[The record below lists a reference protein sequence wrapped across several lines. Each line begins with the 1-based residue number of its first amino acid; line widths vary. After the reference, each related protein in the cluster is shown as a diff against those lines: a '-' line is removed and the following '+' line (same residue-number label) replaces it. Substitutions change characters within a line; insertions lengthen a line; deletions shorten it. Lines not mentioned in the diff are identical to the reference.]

1 LEITVASSIP
11 VLTFHAIDDRP
22 SIISFSQALFERGMR
37 LLYERGYRT
46 VNLVDVA
53 DCMRKGLS
61 FPEHSLAIT
70 FDDGY
75 QSVYQ
80 HAFPILQRYGFS
92 ATIFLAVGE
101 NGSQSGL
108 ERLPSMCERSMLSWR
123 EIEEMHKCGI
133 RFGAHT
139 LTHPDLTRLRLAE
152 LNSQVYESKAVI
164 EDTLGSEVTCFA
176 YPYGRYD
183 KRCRDVVSRHF
194 LCACSDRLGLVRPS
208 SDPYAVERLDTYYL
222 QTETL
227 LTSLLAGWFRYYV
240 WARAVPRQL
249 RRAFERKIGNRFQ
262 W

>member
-1 LEITVASSIP
+1 MAASLPI
-11 VLTFHAIDDRP
+11 LTFHSLDERP
-22 SIISFSQALFERGMR
+22 SVISFPPGLFERGMR
-37 LLYERGYRT
+37 RLHDSGYRT
-46 VNLVDVA
+46 LNLAALIEYLQRGVP
-53 DCMRKGLS
+53 
-61 FPEHSLAIT
+61 FPERSLAIT

-101 NGSQSGL
+101 NGNQTPL

-133 RFGAHT
+133 TFGAHT
-139 LTHPDLTRLRLAE
+139 LTHPDLTRLPLAE

-194 LCACSDRLGLVRPS
+194 VCACSDKLALVHRG
-208 SDPYAVERLDTYYL
+208 SDVLAIERIDVWYLRSERLFNL
-222 QTETL
+222 I
-227 LTSLLAGWFRYYV
+227 SARSFPWYV
-240 WARAVPRQL
+240 RARNIPRRI
-249 RRAFERKIGNRFQ
+249 RRSIQFS
-262 W
+262 